1 VRRSPDLLKLTVVTA
16 ALIVCGSAWQRET
29 RAQDTVTGAFEGKIS
44 DSQNG
49 TALKGALV
57 EITNQQTG
65 VVFSLR
71 TDYRGEF
78 FQGLLTP
85 GIYRIRVSFAGYQT
99 REVIQRLKIT
109 YTGEVVPVPVA
120 LDPAP
125 AGAPPTTTPAPPLA
139 DTDIRASI
147 VMIDARRSGSF
158 TEEEVTTLPLGGT
171 TIVRTFD
178 ELALLLPGVAP
189 PPQTLGSVAGPGVGP
204 GVGSAGQFSVNGMRS
219 RGNNFTVDGSDNNDE
234 DIGVRRQG
242 FVALIPQPIDSVQ
255 EYQVITLLAPAQF
268 GRNIGGQVNAVSKSG
283 GSRTHGTV
291 YGTFN
296 SSQLNA
302 RSFFDTTLGN
312 TTTTLQANNQ
322 DVLIQTRNAAGAV
335 TSQQAITVRNE
346 SGGEDSFT
354 YWRAGFVLGG
364 PVKKDRVFYFVSF
377 EGSVTNATEEHSFA
391 VPTIEERGAF
401 RTGTTG
407 IFSNPF
413 TGQATATIPGTQT
426 GSAMFSL
433 YPFPNNPGG
442 VYGANTLTQVLPAS
456 GRGIVWSGKLDD
468 NFKIKGRE
476 QSVTGRYNFTNDWRE
491 IPATGDAIFSTL
503 KPRVRTHNFSFFLNS
518 KLSNPASD
526 RPIFNQLRL
535 SYGRTR
541 LRFEEIRDTRILIPS
556 NSFPG
561 VPFLL
566 NAPDLLNVTTPPA
579 PGVPN
584 TAQVIYVRQ
593 PITTEQEVGP
603 LGQVIIAGFNP
614 LGVDVY
620 NFPQQRVNNTY
631 QIADNLTLRVREH
644 SYTFGLDFRRSELNS
659 VLPRINRPLAT
670 FSGAPRLVFENGA
683 FRLPISSD
691 LNQFIR
697 GVDLAAM
704 GAASNAYLTMI
715 TEGDDA
721 IGLRYYQ
728 MNVFGGDDWHIHPRL
743 SLSWGL
749 RYEYNTPVREVNHRI
764 EDTFNDP
771 ALDLAPALRQFIGGR
786 TSIYDPD
793 RNNFA
798 PRVGAAY
805 LANRSGNHLTV
816 LRGGFGVFFDQI
828 LGAVVSQSRNVYP
841 TFLPLNF
848 GGLNASTGEVPLN
861 FFNPGRTIV
870 TTSTGQF
877 VTLSQPG
884 TLNRLNPLLTLDRV
898 FTIINGSFPDALGAT
913 LPTRELQMPRALHYD
928 LVLEQQLGRNLVL
941 SAAYVGTQGRH
952 LLRFTTPNLGP
963 SSTVVPT
970 TFGVFQDQFPNPAIR
985 GRVFPLVRPVDGLG
999 SISQFETTARSSY
1012 NSLQISA
1019 RGRLRK
1025 SLQYQAAYTW
1035 SSAMDDVSDVFDLA
1049 GAPALPQN
1057 SFTLSGEWG
1066 PANFDTRNRLTYAFI
1081 YDLPGLSRQSALVR
1095 ALFGRLQ
1102 ISGTGRMGTGQPFTV
1117 NSIFD
1122 VNLDGN
1128 LTDRLNTTNGLVL
1141 TGSRQQPLVLTV
1153 DPATLLA
1160 PVGTDG
1166 AITRNTFRA
1175 GGLVELDLAASKL
1188 VHLKGAQTLLFRCEI
1203 FNLTN
1208 RANFGVPV
1216 RYLEAPAFGRATR
1229 TITPGRRVQV
1239 SLKYEF

>member
-1 VRRSPDLLKLTVVTA
+1 
-16 ALIVCGSAWQRET
+16 
-29 RAQDTVTGAFEGKIS
+29 
-44 DSQNG
+44 
-49 TALKGALV
+49 
-57 EITNQQTG
+57 
-65 VVFSLR
+65 
-71 TDYRGEF
+71 
-78 FQGLLTP
+78 
-85 GIYRIRVSFAGYQT
+85 
-99 REVIQRLKIT
+99 
-109 YTGEVVPVPVA
+109 
-120 LDPAP
+120 
-125 AGAPPTTTPAPPLA
+125 
-139 DTDIRASI
+139 
-147 VMIDARRSGSF
+147 
-158 TEEEVTTLPLGGT
+158 
-171 TIVRTFD
+171 
-178 ELALLLPGVAP
+178 
-189 PPQTLGSVAGPGVGP
+189 
-204 GVGSAGQFSVNGMRS
+204 
-219 RGNNFTVDGSDNNDE
+219 
-234 DIGVRRQG
+234 
-242 FVALIPQPIDSVQ
+242 
-255 EYQVITLLAPAQF
+255 
-268 GRNIGGQVNAVSKSG
+268 
-283 GSRTHGTV
+283 
-291 YGTFN
+291 
-296 SSQLNA
+296 
-302 RSFFDTTLGN
+302 
-312 TTTTLQANNQ
+312 
-322 DVLIQTRNAAGAV
+322 
-335 TSQQAITVRNE
+335 
-346 SGGEDSFT
+346 
-354 YWRAGFVLGG
+354 
-364 PVKKDRVFYFVSF
+364 
-377 EGSVTNATEEHSFA
+377 
-391 VPTIEERGAF
+391 
-401 RTGTTG
+401 
-407 IFSNPF
+407 
-413 TGQATATIPGTQT
+413 
-426 GSAMFSL
+426 
-433 YPFPNNPGG
+433 
-442 VYGANTLTQVLPAS
+442 
-456 GRGIVWSGKLDD
+456 
-468 NFKIKGRE
+468 
-476 QSVTGRYNFTNDWRE
+476 
-491 IPATGDAIFSTL
+491 
-503 KPRVRTHNFSFFLNS
+503 
-518 KLSNPASD
+518 
-526 RPIFNQLRL
+526 
-535 SYGRTR
+535 
-541 LRFEEIRDTRILIPS
+541 
-556 NSFPG
+556 
-561 VPFLL
+561 
-566 NAPDLLNVTTPPA
+566 
-579 PGVPN
+579 
-584 TAQVIYVRQ
+584 
-593 PITTEQEVGP
+593 
-603 LGQVIIAGFNP
+603 
-614 LGVDVY
+614 
-620 NFPQQRVNNTY
+620 
-631 QIADNLTLRVREH
+631 
-644 SYTFGLDFRRSELNS
+644 
-659 VLPRINRPLAT
+659 
-670 FSGAPRLVFENGA
+670 
-683 FRLPISSD
+683 
-691 LNQFIR
+691 
-697 GVDLAAM
+697 
-704 GAASNAYLTMI
+704 
-715 TEGDDA
+715 
-721 IGLRYYQ
+721 
-728 MNVFGGDDWHIHPRL
+728 
-743 SLSWGL
+743 
-749 RYEYNTPVREVNHRI
+749 
-764 EDTFNDP
+764 
-771 ALDLAPALRQFIGGR
+771 LRQFIGGR

-1025 SLQYQAAYTW
+1025 SLQYQAAFTW

-1128 LTDRLNTTNGLVL
+1128 LTDRLNTTNGLVF

-1175 GGLVELDLAASKL
+1175 GGLVELDLAASKR
-1188 VHLKGAQTLLFRCEI
+1188 VHLKGAHTLLFRCEI